1 MDLSYPPGYPPL
13 QPGPLARFL
22 PPLEEGSVPRI
33 LKSYGSAG
41 DLAFD
46 PFGASPRLAVE
57 AARSGRVVLVAANN
71 PITRFILRYT
81 VKPFTPT
88 ELKTALARLA
98 SAPKDG
104 SRLERFLLDLYRT
117 ECTRC
122 GADVIADSFIWDRDA
137 EGPALKLYVCE
148 RCNYAGEGPTSEK
161 DWERAQFHAR
171 RGLQHALALEQV
183 APASDPD
190 RRHAEAALSVYPGR
204 ALYALITLVN
214 KLEQLDLGPPLREAA
229 YALLLSAFDAVNA
242 LWGYPDGRVRPRQLS
257 ASARYREDN
266 VWRALERAVG
276 VWALDDHGLQVTTW
290 PMNEPPEPGT
300 VAIFPGPVRELAPTL
315 PAGAARFLLTAL
327 PRPNQAYWTLS
338 ALWAAWLW
346 GRDAAAPIKVALRRR
361 RYGWAWHAGA
371 LHTVMVGLA
380 SLIESDASILTFIPE
395 VEPGFLAAA
404 LAGFDSAGFHLN
416 GLAFRLDEGQAFL
429 TWLVGDE
436 DKLPHL
442 PNDAK
447 QGMAEAAAS
456 VLQTRGEPAPYPW
469 LHAAAWCEMARDR
482 QLAKLWESE
491 EGHLITQVSETF
503 ESVLSD
509 RKIFTRLGRGIE
521 TESGLYWLVDV
532 SDVNPPLADRVEAIV
547 LRVLRLRGEL
557 TRVEVDEH
565 VYAELPGL
573 VTPDKRLILSCLQS
587 YATEDP
593 REGVWKLR
601 PEDEPAAR
609 TADSLEIRRLLGKL
623 GRRLE
628 FDVKHDKH
636 LEWLDA
642 QGEIIYAFCVL
653 ETAELG
659 TALETVD
666 VEPVTF
672 VLPGGRASLVAEKTN
687 RDPRL
692 RDLLQNR
699 VGVIKFRHVRRLA
712 VEIGLSR
719 ANLAERM
726 AIDPPEY
733 HDPQLPL
740 L

>member
-1 MDLSYPPGYPPL
+1 MDLSYPLGYPPL

-22 PPLEEGSVPRI
+22 PPLEEGSVSRI
-33 LKSYGSAG
+33 LKSYGRAG
-41 DLAFD
+41 DPVFD
-46 PFGASPRLAVE
+46 PFGASPRLAME
-57 AARSGRVVLVAANN
+57 AARDGRAVLVAANN

-81 VKPFTPT
+81 VKPFTST
-88 ELKTALARLA
+88 ELRTALARLA

-104 SRLERFLLDLYRT
+104 SRLERFLLDLYQT
-117 ECTRC
+117 ECIRC
-122 GADVIADSFIWDRDA
+122 GTNVIADSFIWDRDA

-161 DWERAQFHAR
+161 DWERAQFHTR

-214 KLEQLDLGPPLREAA
+214 KLEQLDLGPPLRDAA
-229 YALLLSAFDAVNA
+229 CALLLSAFDAVNA
-242 LWGYPDGRVRPRQLS
+242 LWGYPDGRDRPRQLR
-257 ASARYREDN
+257 ASARYREEN

-276 VWALDDHGLQVTTW
+276 VWALDDQGLQVTTW
-290 PMNEPPEPGT
+290 PMNEFPEPGT
-300 VAIFPGPVRELAPTL
+300 VAIFPGLVRELAPTL
-315 PAGAARFLLTAL
+315 PAGATRLLLTAL

-346 GRDAAAPIKVALRRR
+346 GKDAAAPVKVALRRR

-371 LHTVMVGLA
+371 LHTVMMGLT
-380 SLIESDASILTFIPE
+380 SLIDSDASILTLIPE
-395 VEPGFLAAA
+395 VESGFLAAA
-404 LAGFDSAGFHLN
+404 LAGFDSAGFRLN
-416 GLAFRLDEGQAFL
+416 GRALRLDEGQAFL
-429 TWLVGDE
+429 TWTAGDE
-436 DKLPHL
+436 DELPQL
-442 PNDAK
+442 PEDAK
-447 QGMAEAAAS
+447 QGMVEAAAG
-456 VLQTRGEPAPYPW
+456 VLRARGEPAPYPW
-469 LHAAAWCEMARDR
+469 LHAAAWCDMARNR
-482 QLAKLWESE
+482 ELAKLWESE

-509 RKIFTRLGRGIE
+509 RKIFSRLGRGVE
-521 TESGLYWLVDV
+521 PESGLYWLDDI
-532 SDVNPPLADRVEAIV
+532 SGANSPLADRVEAIV
-547 LRVLRLRGEL
+547 LRVLRIHGEL

-573 VTPDKRLILSCLQS
+573 VTPDKRLILSCLRS

-593 REGVWKLR
+593 SEGVWKLR

-609 TADSLEIRRLLGKL
+609 TADSLEIRRLLAKL

-628 FDVKHDKH
+628 FNVNDAEY
-636 LEWLDA
+636 LEWLDDR
-642 QGEIIYAFCVL
+642 GEIIYSFCVL

-659 TALETVD
+659 TALETASA
-666 VEPVTF
+666 EPVTF
-672 VLPGGRASLVAEKTN
+672 VIPGGRASLVAEKAH

-692 RDLLQNR
+692 RELLQNR
-699 VGVIKFRHVRRLA
+699 VSVIKFRHVRRLA

-719 ANLAERM
+719 ANLTERM
-726 AIDPPEY
+726 AIDPPEH